1 MSLLRKKWGLLTVAV
16 LLALMVTGCGD
27 SNTYVEPPPPQVT
40 VALPVIQDVTSYLEF
55 TGTTVAIDH
64 AEARAR
70 VAGVLESLH
79 FTPGTYVEQG
89 DLLFVIDPRQYEAE
103 LQAAEAELASAWAD
117 EKLAQTELT
126 RAKELYK
133 KSAGPESDIVKWQGQ
148 LGTARAAILLAE
160 AKIKSAELNVEYTQ
174 VAAPISGRVGRE
186 QVDIGN
192 LVGNGE
198 ATLLTEITRFNPM
211 YVYFNL
217 NERDLL
223 RVLKMYREKIQQGGV
238 DSTSVF
244 IQEAQLPVYMGLA
257 NEEGYPHEGIFEFAE
272 SAVDTQTGTMELRG
286 IFANDEQPPALLPGL
301 FARIRVPVATRA
313 DMLLVTE
320 RAVAQDQGG
329 TYLLAVNSDNK
340 VERRSVVTGQ
350 LIDGLIVIKEG
361 LQKNDRVVVEG
372 VQRARPGRM
381 VAPEPVE
388 MSGLTTSARKQ
399 AAAETAAAARSSDD
413 SSPGAKQPG
422 EQQ

>member
-1 MSLLRKKWGLLTVAV
+1 MLRARKKNGLIAVAV
-16 LLALMVTGCGD
+16 LAILLAGCGD
-27 SNTYVEPPPPQVT
+27 SNTYLEPPPPQVT
-40 VALPVIQDVTSYLEF
+40 VATPVIQEVTDYLEF
-55 TGTTVAIDH
+55 TGTTAAIDH

-70 VAGVLESLH
+70 VAGVLESMH

-103 LQAAEAELASAWAD
+103 LQAAEAELAGARAD
-117 EKLAQTELT
+117 ETLALTELA
-126 RAKELYK
+126 RARQLYK

-148 LGTARAAILLAE
+148 LGTARASILLAE
-160 AKIKSAELNVEYTQ
+160 AKIQSAELNVEYTQ

-186 QVDIGN
+186 QVDLGN

-223 RVLKMYREKIQQGGV
+223 RVLKMYKEKIQQ
-238 DSTSVF
+238 DSIDTTSVY

-272 SAVDTQTGTMELRG
+272 SAVDTETGTMELRG
-286 IFANDEQPPALLPGL
+286 IFANDNQPPALLPGL
-301 FARIRVPVATRA
+301 FARIRVPVDTRP

-329 TYLLAVNSDNK
+329 TYLLVVNSENK
-340 VERRSVVTGQ
+340 VERRSITTGQ
-350 LIDGLIVIKEG
+350 RIDGLIVVEDG
-361 LQKNDRVVVEG
+361 LRTDDQVVVEG
-372 VQRARPGRM
+372 VQRARPGRL
-381 VAPEPVE
+381 VAAEPVE

-399 AAAETAAAARSSDD
+399 AVAEKAAAAEKSDNG
-413 SSPGAKQPG
+413 SQANTQPSD

>member
-1 MSLLRKKWGLLTVAV
+1 MSWARKKSSLIAVVVLASLLA
-16 LLALMVTGCGD
+16 GCGD

-40 VALPVIQDVTSYLEF
+40 VATPVIQEVTDYLEF
-55 TGTTVAIDH
+55 TGTTAAIDH
-64 AEARAR
+64 AEVRAR
-70 VAGVLESLH
+70 VAGVLESMH

-89 DLLFVIDPRQYEAE
+89 DLLFVIDPRQYKAE
-103 LQAAEAELASAWAD
+103 LQAAEAELAGARAD
-117 EKLAQTELT
+117 DTLALTELA
-126 RAKELYK
+126 RARQLYK

-160 AKIKSAELNVEYTQ
+160 AKILSAELNVEYTQ

-223 RVLKMYREKIQQGGV
+223 RVLKMYKEKIQR
-238 DSTSVF
+238 DSLDTTSGYLL
-244 IQEAQLPVYMGLA
+244 EAQLPVYMGLA
-257 NEEGYPHEGIFEFAE
+257 NEDDYPHEGIFEFAE
-272 SAVDTQTGTMELRG
+272 SAVDTETGTMELRG
-286 IFANDEQPPALLPGL
+286 IFANDNKPPALLPGL
-301 FARIRVPVATRA
+301 FARIRVPVDTRP

-329 TYLLAVNSDNK
+329 TYLLVVNSDNK
-340 VERRSVVTGQ
+340 VERRSVTTGQ
-350 LIDGLIVIKEG
+350 RIDGLTVVEEG
-361 LQKNDRVVVEG
+361 LRTDDRVVVEG
-372 VQRARPGRM
+372 VQRARPGRL
-381 VAPEPVE
+381 VAAEPVE

-399 AAAETAAAARSSDD
+399 AVAEKAAAAEKSDNG
-413 SSPGAKQPG
+413 PQANTQPLG
-422 EQQ
+422 EQ

>member
-1 MSLLRKKWGLLTVAV
+1 MLRVAKKHTQSAVPV
-16 LLALMVTGCGD
+16 LLALLLAGCGD
-27 SNTYVEPPPPQVT
+27 SNTYIEPPPPQVT
-40 VALPVIQDVTSYLEF
+40 VATPVIQDVTSYLEF
-55 TGTTVAIDH
+55 TGTTAAIDH
-64 AEARAR
+64 AEVRAR

-103 LQAAEAELASAWAD
+103 LQAAEAELAGARAD
-117 EKLAQTELT
+117 ETLARTELA
-126 RAKELYK
+126 RAKGLYK
-133 KSAGPESDIVKWQGQ
+133 KGAGPESDIVKWQGQ

-186 QVDIGN
+186 QVDLGN
-192 LVGNGE
+192 LVGNNE

-223 RVLKMYREKIQQGGV
+223 RVLKMYKEKMQGDGI
-238 DSTSVF
+238 DTTSGYL
-244 IQEAQLPVYMGLA
+244 QEAQLPVYMGLA

-272 SAVDTQTGTMELRG
+272 SAVDTETGTMELRG
-286 IFANDEQPPALLPGL
+286 IFANDDHPPALLPGL
-301 FARIRVPVATRA
+301 FARIRVPVASRA

-329 TYLLAVNSDNK
+329 TYLLVVNSENK
-340 VERRSVVTGQ
+340 VEHRSVTTGQ
-350 LIDGLIVIKEG
+350 RIDGLAVIEEG
-361 LQKNDRVVVEG
+361 LQKDDRVVVEG

-399 AAAETAAAARSSDD
+399 AAAEKVA
-413 SSPGAKQPG
+413 SPSTQQPD